1 LVIIGTPREV
11 KEDEYRV
18 AIVPAGVRQLT
29 LAGHEALIETGAG
42 NGSGISD
49 SEYESA
55 GARIVDS
62 AEEAWS
68 AQVVVKVK
76 EPVEAEYKYFRKG
89 LVLYTFLHLAAAGSL
104 ARELMKAGV
113 TAIGYETVQE
123 PDGFLPILTPM
134 SEVAGRMA
142 VQAGAKYLEKEH
154 GGRGILLG
162 GVPGVSPG
170 KVAILGA
177 GVVGSNAAKIALGLG
192 ARTMVLD
199 TDLRKLRRM
208 EEIFGGRVE
217 TLVSNPHNIL
227 AAVREAD
234 LLVGAVLVAGAK
246 APWLVTRDMLK
257 IMKPESVIV
266 DVSVDQGG
274 CVETSR
280 PTSHSSP
287 TFVVDS
293 VTHYCVS
300 NMPGAV
306 PCTSTFALASATF
319 SGLFEIAEK
328 GIDKTVKE
336 NYHIRHGVNVAEG
349 NITHP
354 KVSESLGM
362 PCKFP
367 EKWN

>member
-1 LVIIGTPREV
+1 MIIGAPREV

-18 AIVPAGVRQLT
+18 AMVPAGVRQLT
-29 LAGHEALIETGAG
+29 LAGHELLVQTGAG
-42 NGSGISD
+42 KGSGIPD
-49 SEYESA
+49 SEYESE
-55 GARIVDS
+55 GARIVET

-68 AQVVVKVK
+68 AQMVVKVK
-76 EPVEAEYKYFRKG
+76 EPVETEYKYFRED
-89 LVLYTFLHLAAAGSL
+89 LLLYTFLHLAAAPIL
-104 ARELMKAGV
+104 ARKLMETGV
-113 TAIGYETVQE
+113 IAIGYETVQE
-123 PDGFLPILTPM
+123 PDGLLPILAPM

-177 GVVGSNAAKIALGLG
+177 GVVGSNAARIAVGLG

-208 EEIFGGRVE
+208 EEIYGGRVE
-217 TLVSNPHNIL
+217 TLISNPHNIL
-227 AAVREAD
+227 AAVSEAD
-234 LLVGAVLVAGAK
+234 LLIGAVLVAGAK

-257 IMKPESVIV
+257 EMKSESVIV

-280 PTSHSSP
+280 PTSHSAP

-306 PCTSTFALASATF
+306 PRTSTFALASATF
-319 SGLFEIAEK
+319 PGIFQFAEK
-328 GIDKTVKE
+328 GIDKTIQE
-336 NYHIRHGVNVAEG
+336 NYDIRHGVNVADG
-349 NITHP
+349 NIAHP
-354 KVSESLGM
+354 RVSGSLGL